1 MERSEPSKKAA
12 SAPQR
17 RAKAAKAPDSPAPSE
32 GVSGAPAG
40 YDRVFPREVT
50 PKTSK
55 KGRFFWAVKLE
66 FADGTALTASTWS
79 KHVAERLLA
88 SLGQRTDVA
97 LTQKEHDGVVYYNIA
112 EVI

>member
-1 MERSEPSKKAA
+1 MEGSEPSKKAA

-66 FADGTALTASTWS
+66 LADGTALTSAPCDGSASQAFDVLADGS
-79 KHVAERLLA
+79 NLIVARSRPA
-88 SLGQRTDVA
+88 GS
-97 LTQKEHDGVVYYNIA
+97 
-112 EVI
+112 